1 MMQFHPR
8 HPSAKWI
15 FFQGSA
21 WILSKSIENMQNQNV
36 EDKSMLTVAW
46 LMLLFN
52 SYLNN
57 YIFLHCNISDSL
69 QSHGLQQVSPPCPSK
84 TSRVYPNSCSLS
96 WWWHST
102 ISSSVVP
109 FSCLQS
115 FPVSG
120 SFQMNQFFTSVAKVL
135 KFQIQH
141 QCIQWIFRTGCL

>member
-57 YIFLHCNISDSL
+57 YIFLHCNIQTPTFSELNLFLL
-69 QSHGLQQVSPPCPSK
+69 QS
-84 TSRVYPNSCSLS
+84 SL
-96 WWWHST
+96 
-102 ISSSVVP
+102 IY
-109 FSCLQS
+109 
-115 FPVSG
+115 
-120 SFQMNQFFTSVAKVL
+120 QF
-135 KFQIQH
+135 
-141 QCIQWIFRTGCL
+141 